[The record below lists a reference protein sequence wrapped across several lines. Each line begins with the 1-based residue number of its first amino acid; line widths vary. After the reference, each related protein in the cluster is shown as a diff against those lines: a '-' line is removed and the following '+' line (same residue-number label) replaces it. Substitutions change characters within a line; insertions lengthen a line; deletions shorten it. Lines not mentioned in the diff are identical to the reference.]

1 MGAKRSHNPLFWAIF
16 IFVVIA
22 AGVYILYP
30 FWKDIRVKQ
39 GELQKQE
46 AELHDLKKRQMRLQ
60 QQNHDLQTSPA
71 AVEKVAREEL
81 RMVRKDESVV
91 YLPKDAETKWKEKR
105 DAERK

>member
-1 MGAKRSHNPLFWAIF
+1 MSQKRSNASLFWAAF
-16 IFVVIA
+16 IIVVIA
-22 AGVYILYP
+22 AGVYVLYP
-30 FWKDIRVKQ
+30 FWKDIRGKQ
-39 GELQKQE
+39 NELQKQE

-60 QQNHDLQTSPA
+60 QQNQDLQTSPA

-91 YLPKDAETKWKEKR
+91 YLPKDAEAKWKEKR